1 MDETLGGQNGKNE
14 PGRDQVKG
22 SNMKILLIGADGQLG
37 TDIQKVMT
45 GTELI
50 PLTISDIDVTKK
62 ESVSSVIG
70 KHKPD
75 VVINTSAYHRVD
87 DCEEKDELAF
97 AVNAFGV
104 KNLCLACR
112 ENDATLLHIST
123 DYVFDGMKGKP
134 YYETDCP
141 NPGTVYG
148 ISKLAGELYAR
159 YMLKKHFVVRTCG
172 LFGVAGC
179 LGKGGGNFIESMLK
193 LAKEKPV
200 LRVVSDQIVGPTYT
214 LDLAR
219 KINELIKTQHYGLY
233 HVTNKGACSWYDF
246 AKKIFELTGTKVKM
260 EKATTSEFKS
270 KATRPAYSVLE
281 HGSLKKIGLDDM
293 RTWDKA
299 LEAYLE
305 EKKRING

>member
-1 MDETLGGQNGKNE
+1 
-14 PGRDQVKG
+14 
-22 SNMKILLIGADGQLG
+22 MKILLIGADGQLG
-37 TDIQKVMT
+37 TDIQKVM
-45 GTELI
+45 GGSELI
-50 PLTISDIDVTKK
+50 PLTVADIDVTKRDN
-62 ESVSSVIG
+62 VSAVIG

-75 VVINTSAYHRVD
+75 IVINTSAYHRVD
-87 DCEEKDELAF
+87 DCEDHDEIAF

-112 ENDATLLHIST
+112 DNDATLLHIST
-123 DYVFDGMKGKP
+123 DYVFDGLKGKP
-134 YYETDCP
+134 YSETDCP

-148 ISKLAGELYAR
+148 ISKLAGELYVR

-200 LRVVSDQIVGPTYT
+200 LRVVADQIVGPTYT
-214 LDLAR
+214 MDLAR
-219 KINELIKTQHYGLY
+219 KINDLIKTQHYGLY
-233 HVTNKGACSWYDF
+233 HITNKGTCSWYDF
-246 AKKIFELTGTKVKM
+246 ARKIFELTGTQVKV
-260 EKATTSEFKS
+260 EKATTSEFKA

-281 HGSLKKIGLDDM
+281 HGSLKKIGLDDL
-293 RTWDKA
+293 RTWEKA

>member
-1 MDETLGGQNGKNE
+1 
-14 PGRDQVKG
+14 
-22 SNMKILLIGADGQLG
+22 MKILLVGADGQLG
-37 TDIQKVMT
+37 TDIQKVM
-45 GTELI
+45 GGSELI
-50 PLTISDIDVTKK
+50 PLTVADIDVTKR
-62 ESVSSVIG
+62 ESVSAVIG
-70 KHKPD
+70 KYKPD
-75 VVINTSAYHRVD
+75 IVINTSAYHRVD
-87 DCEEKDELAF
+87 DCEDHDEIAF

-104 KNLCLACR
+104 KNLCLSCSD
-112 ENDATLLHIST
+112 NDAALVHIST
-123 DYVFDGMKGKP
+123 DYVFDGRKGKP
-134 YYETDCP
+134 YSETDCP

-200 LRVVSDQIVGPTYT
+200 LRVVADQIVGPTYT

-219 KINELIKTQHYGLY
+219 KINDLIRTQHYGLY
-233 HVTNKGACSWYDF
+233 HVTNKGTCSWYDF
-246 AKKIFELTGTKVKM
+246 AKKIFELTGTKVKL
-260 EKATTSEFKS
+260 EKATTSEFKA

-281 HGSLKKIGLDDM
+281 HGSLKKIGLDDL

>member
-1 MDETLGGQNGKNE
+1 
-14 PGRDQVKG
+14 
-22 SNMKILLIGADGQLG
+22 MKILLIGADGQLG
-37 TDIQKVMT
+37 TDIQKVIDRS
-45 GTELI
+45 ELI
-50 PLTISDIDVTKK
+50 PLTIADIDVTRK
-62 ESVSSVIG
+62 ESVSACIG
-70 KHKPD
+70 KYKPD
-75 VVINTSAYHRVD
+75 VVVNTSAYHRVD
-87 DCEEKDELAF
+87 DCEGNDGIAF
-97 AVNAFGV
+97 AVNAIGV
-104 KNLCLACR
+104 KNLCLACG
-112 ENDATLLHIST
+112 ENDSALVHIST

-134 YYETDCP
+134 YGEKDCP

-148 ISKLAGELYAR
+148 ISKLAGELYVK
-159 YMLKKHFVVRTCG
+159 YMLKKHFIVRTCG

-200 LRVVSDQIVGPTYT
+200 IRVVADQIVGPTYT

-219 KINELIKTQHYGLY
+219 KINDLIKTKYYGLY
-233 HVTNKGACSWYDF
+233 HVTNKGNCSWYDF
-246 AKKIFELTGTKVKM
+246 AKKIFELTGTKVKL

-281 HGSLKKIGLDDM
+281 HGNLRKIGLDDL

-305 EKKRING
+305 EKKRI